1 MEKPMPC
8 GRSLSTATRSRR
20 WVCSIAVLATLAGG
34 IAGAAPPEA
43 EKAQKPVVDPKARA
57 LVEKMSD
64 FLAGQQRFSVQTDG
78 SMEVVLKTGEKQEY
92 DFSSTV
98 RLQRPDK
105 LRSDRR
111 GEVADLAFFY
121 DGRTF
126 TLFGKKSRYYATADA
141 PPNIDEAIDAAREKL
156 DIEAPGADL
165 LYSNPAKILMEDVVS
180 GSNLGPSVVR
190 GVPCQHLAF
199 RGNETDW
206 QLWIEDG
213 PVPVPRKLVIVS
225 KKVEG
230 LPEFVVE
237 LSEWDFSP
245 RFGNDV
251 FRFSPPG
258 DAERIDFLEVSSRKG
273 TQGDTK

>member
-1 MEKPMPC
+1 
-8 GRSLSTATRSRR
+8 
-20 WVCSIAVLATLAGG
+20 VLATVAGG
-34 IAGAAPPEA
+34 VAGAAPPQA
-43 EKAQKPVVDPKARA
+43 ESAKKPAAEKPVVDPKARA

-64 FLAGQQRFSVQTDG
+64 FLANQRRFSVQTDG
-78 SMEVVLKTGEKQEY
+78 STEVVLETGEKLEY

-98 RLQRPDK
+98 RLQRPDR

-111 GEVADLAFFY
+111 GEVADVSFFY
-121 DGRTF
+121 DGRSF
-126 TLFGKKSRYYATADA
+126 TLFGKNTHYYATANA
-141 PPNIDEAIDAAREKL
+141 PPNLDEAIDAAREKL

-180 GSNLGPSVVR
+180 GKDLGMSVVR
-190 GVPCQHLAF
+190 GVPCRHLAF

-206 QLWIEDG
+206 QLWVEDG
-213 PVPVPRKLVIVS
+213 PRPVPRKLLIVS

-245 RFGNDV
+245 DFSDAD
-251 FRFSPPG
+251 FRFTPPG
-258 DAERIDFLEVSSRKG
+258 DAQRIDFLGARPPPG

>member
-1 MEKPMPC
+1 M
-8 GRSLSTATRSRR
+8 
-20 WVCSIAVLATLAGG
+20 LATLAGG
-34 IAGAAPPEA
+34 VAAAAPPPEA
-43 EKAQKPVVDPKARA
+43 ERAQKPVVDPKARA

-78 SMEVVLKTGEKQEY
+78 SMEVVLKTGEKIEY

-111 GEVADLAFFY
+111 GEVADVEFYY

-126 TLFGKKSRYYATADA
+126 TLFGKKTRYYATTEA
-141 PPNIDEAIDAAREKL
+141 PPKLDDAIDAAREKL
-156 DIEAPGADL
+156 GLEAPGADL

-180 GSNLGPSVVR
+180 GSNLGSSFVR

-213 PVPVPRKLVIVS
+213 PVPVPRKLLIVS

-245 RFGNDV
+245 RFNDSV
-251 FRFSPPG
+251 FRFTRPDG
-258 DAERIDFLEVSSRKG
+258 AERIDFLEAVPRPG
-273 TQGDTK
+273 PQGDTK